1 MGKPLSLQKSNQ
13 CQVMGKK
20 EVILIFY
27 SFKNEKEH
35 QSQST
40 KIRPF
45 NFFNRIVLARMGENE
60 GPKARITA

>member
-1 MGKPLSLQKSNQ
+1 
-13 CQVMGKK
+13 MGKK

-40 KIRPF
+40 KARPF
-45 NFFNRIVLARMGENE
+45 NIFNWIVLARIGENE
-60 GPKARITA
+60 GPKAQITA